1 MSKVGLSTRMAEAVD
16 DGGYSS
22 SSSSAHSQLVKET
35 MGIARK

>member
-16 DGGYSS
+16 DGYSS
-22 SSSSAHSQLVKET
+22 SSSSAYSQLVKET